1 MLAAPFDQNKLVL
14 TGSPVPLLAGI
25 PVRPGPDLALSP
37 SGRLVY
43 STGGSASEVAEVVW
57 VDRAGGTTAIEP
69 GWTLNADLGS
79 GPVLSPDGTRFAVS
93 VAGSEGSDIW
103 IKELHDGGPFSRL
116 TFKSGAVRPVWSADG
131 LSVTYRSEQ
140 DLSYGLYVKRA
151 DGSGPAEVLLNLDQ
165 EIADGRWSSDGQWL
179 VVRTVAPRN
188 VYAMRPGI
196 DSIPVPLLTEEFN
209 ETAPAL
215 SPDVQWLAYV
225 SDESGR
231 NEVYVRSFPNVGD
244 TKRQVSTEG
253 GEEPVWA
260 HSGRELFYKNP
271 ARELVAAT
279 VKTDPTFAV
288 AEHVL
293 FTVPPGLPQLRSSPT
308 VRRFT

>member
-1 MLAAPFDQNKLVL
+1 MPANHTEIEKRLWDAHRPLVRGLLGRYVAGHLVFVRYDGSVLAAPFDQNKLVL

-165 EIADGRWSSDGQWL
+165 EIADG
-179 VVRTVAPRN
+179 PR
-188 VYAMRPGI
+188 R
-196 DSIPVPLLTEEFN
+196 
-209 ETAPAL
+209 
-215 SPDVQWLAYV
+215 
-225 SDESGR
+225 SG
-231 NEVYVRSFPNVGD
+231 
-244 TKRQVSTEG
+244 
-253 GEEPVWA
+253 
-260 HSGRELFYKNP
+260 
-271 ARELVAAT
+271 
-279 VKTDPTFAV
+279 
-288 AEHVL
+288 
-293 FTVPPGLPQLRSSPT
+293 
-308 VRRFT
+308 